1 MPSSVEREGHWMEER
16 EEQLKGEIHELQGQ
30 LAETLET
37 LGEKASPKQLKED
50 AKAKVRDKV
59 DDVADK
65 VSPPRIVRRQV
76 EKVKDKLG
84 DDEPDEVGPT
94 PVDKATRERIAE
106 AAREIDGRDGPVR

>member
-1 MPSSVEREGHWMEER
+1 MPSFVEREAQWMEER

-30 LAETLET
+30 LAETLEA

-76 EKVKDKLG
+76 DKVKDRLG
-84 DDEPDEVGPT
+84 RDSDEGATGGEADEE
-94 PVDKATRERIAE
+94 TRARIAR
-106 AAREIDGRDGPVR
+106 AAREMEAREGRGG